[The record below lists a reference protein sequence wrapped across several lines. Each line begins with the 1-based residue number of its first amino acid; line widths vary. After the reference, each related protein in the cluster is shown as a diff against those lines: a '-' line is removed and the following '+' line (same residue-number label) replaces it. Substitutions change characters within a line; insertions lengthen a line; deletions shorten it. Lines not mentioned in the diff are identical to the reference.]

1 MAQKKKKK
9 LNFKLLPYTTVK
21 SETKLTFKTLKDQSY
36 KISRLRWEGC
46 QSAKLR
52 WDSDST
58 KA

>member
-1 MAQKKKKK
+1 MKWPKKKKK

-46 QSAKLR
+46 QSAKAKMGLR
-52 WDSDST
+52 
-58 KA
+58 